1 MSVPVDTPALLDTR
15 AAARHV
21 DLAYEHFV
29 RLRSAGRTPSPDGWD
44 GRRPL
49 YAASTLSAWLAERG
63 GKRSWKLAPV
73 AGGQVD
79 SCVGT
84 EAPELIDDTGEQAA

>member
-15 AAARHV
+15 AAAGHV

-29 RLRSAGRTPSPDGWD
+29 RLRSAGRTPPPDGWD

-49 YAASTLSAWLAERG
+49 YAASTLDAWFAERG
-63 GKRSWKLAPV
+63 GKRSWKLTPV
-73 AGGQVD
+73 
-79 SCVGT
+79 ST
-84 EAPELIDDTGEQAA
+84 SEQAA